1 MQSINKHFSRE
12 VKIMIGIFMVPI
24 IIGVI
29 AAYIVPFL
37 LHQVEIDKC
46 LDSGG
51 KFEYQHSRCIG
62 KGKSE

>member
-29 AAYIVPFL
+29 AAFIIPCV

-51 KFEYQHSRCIG
+51 KFEYQKNRCIG
-62 KGKSE
+62 KSKIE

>member
-12 VKIMIGIFMVPI
+12 VKIMIGIFMAPI

-29 AAYIVPFL
+29 AAFIVPYVL
-37 LHQVEIDKC
+37 GQVEIDKC

-51 KFEYQHSRCIG
+51 KFEYQNNRCIG
-62 KGKSE
+62 KSKIE